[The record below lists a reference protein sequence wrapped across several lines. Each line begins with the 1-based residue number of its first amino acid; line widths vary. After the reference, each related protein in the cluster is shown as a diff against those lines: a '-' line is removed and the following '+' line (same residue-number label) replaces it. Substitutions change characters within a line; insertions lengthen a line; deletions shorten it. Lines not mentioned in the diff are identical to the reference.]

1 MARRHHRRHMKHRR
15 NPSGKEAGKAA
26 LTILAVGAGAALVNK
41 YMTDMTVPQGS
52 NAARM
57 TVKTAKAVQVGV
69 GLVAGIALAAYNKPV
84 LGAAVGAA
92 LVAPAAEPLY
102 TALRA
107 PATAGSGYNYGALP
121 AYR

>member
-41 YMTDMTVPQGS
+41 YMNDMTVVQTGQTQ
-52 NAARM
+52 ARM

-107 PATAGSGYNYGALP
+107 PATAGS
-121 AYR
+121 AYLMGSPVYR